1 MKCRRARQLVFE
13 FVDGLEDERARLEL
27 ENHLAGC
34 GECEKLASQ
43 VVRSMDLIH
52 RAPVEKLDE
61 NFNWKVRLAIHKER
75 QAMSEDFAS
84 QTALFK
90 SWNLRYAAS
99 AVAGFVGIVA
109 IGWMAIGTGLITFG
123 GGMAALDQPQLVA
136 DAAAPSSGETADVP
150 HIREPEG
157 PVFTNRSHG
166 SVVSQGAPAEERTVS
181 EPRGAMD
188 EAVAPMN
195 LDSLVQVEMLNR
207 KPAERVRYLEER
219 IQLLND
225 HLEKCKAQ
233 TKQ

>member
-61 NFNWKVRLAIHKER
+61 NFNWKVRLAIRKER
-75 QAMSEDFAS
+75 QAMSENLAS

-99 AVAGFVGIVA
+99 AVAGFVGVVA
-109 IGWMAIGTGLITFG
+109 IGWMAIGTGVISFG
-123 GGMAALDQPQLVA
+123 GGMTALEQPQLVA
-136 DAAAPSSGETADVP
+136 DAGTPSSGEADGAT
-150 HIREPEG
+150 HIRDPEG
-157 PVFTNRSHG
+157 PVFVNRSHG
-166 SVVSQGAPAEERTVS
+166 NVVSQGAPVEERTVS
-181 EPRGAMD
+181 QPHGAMD
-188 EAVAPMN
+188 AAVAPMN
-195 LDSLVQVEMLNR
+195 LDSLVQVEMLNQG
-207 KPAERVRYLEER
+207 PDERVRYLEER
-219 IQLLND
+219 IRLLND

-233 TKQ
+233 TNQ